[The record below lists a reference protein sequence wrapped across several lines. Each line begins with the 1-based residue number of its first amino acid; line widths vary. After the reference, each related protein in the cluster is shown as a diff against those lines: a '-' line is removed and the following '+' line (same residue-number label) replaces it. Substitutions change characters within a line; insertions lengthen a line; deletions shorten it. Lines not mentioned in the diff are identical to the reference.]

1 MYTFEAGAKLV
12 TPFIIGT
19 GNGKPRL
26 ELLYSTQP
34 VAALVGREL
43 NLKRTKMHNDH
54 FFVLVGTH
62 LELFLYSAT
71 LAHAHTDGISK
82 ENTPYISSST

>member
-26 ELLYSTQP
+26 ELLCSTQP

-43 NLKRTKMHNDH
+43 NLKNKN
-54 FFVLVGTH
+54 
-62 LELFLYSAT
+62 A
-71 LAHAHTDGISK
+71 
-82 ENTPYISSST
+82 

>member
-54 FFVLVGTH
+54 FFCFSWHPLGFVSLLGYTGSCS
-62 LELFLYSAT
+62 Y
-71 LAHAHTDGISK
+71 
-82 ENTPYISSST
+82 

>member
-34 VAALVGREL
+34 VAALVGRAQPKEQ
-43 NLKRTKMHNDH
+43 KCIMIT
-54 FFVLVGTH
+54 F
-62 LELFLYSAT
+62 LF
-71 LAHAHTDGISK
+71 
-82 ENTPYISSST
+82 